1 MPSGHLILCHPFLL
15 LPSIFPSV
23 KVFSNKSVLY
33 IRWPKYWSFSISPSN
48 EYSGLSSFRIDLF
61 DLLEV
66 QGTFKSVLQLH
77 SSKASIL
84 PCSAYFMVQILHP
97 YMTTGKTLALTI
109 WTFVSKVMSL
119 LFNTL
124 SRFVIAFLPRSKCLL
139 ISWLQSPSTVILEPK
154 KIKYVT
160 AFTLPPSIFHEVMAL
175 DAMVLIF

>member
-1 MPSGHLILCHPFLL
+1 MTPWTAACQASLSITNSWSLLKLMSIVSGMSSNHLILCCPLLL
-15 LPSIFPSV
+15 LPSILHSIR
-23 KVFSNKSVLY
+23 VFSNETVLH
-33 IRWPKYWSFSISPSN
+33 IRWPNYWSFSFNISPSN

-109 WTFVSKVMSL
+109 
-119 LFNTL
+119 
-124 SRFVIAFLPRSKCLL
+124 
-139 ISWLQSPSTVILEPK
+139 
-154 KIKYVT
+154 
-160 AFTLPPSIFHEVMAL
+160 
-175 DAMVLIF
+175 